1 MVFADFSWL
10 KIHEKKW
17 LDGVFFY
24 NISILQII
32 SDFLMMKTSEIPIS
46 LRKHFLKSKSLIEF
60 NLKTNQIL
68 DKKCNKM
75 A

>member
-1 MVFADFSWL
+1 
-10 KIHEKKW
+10 
-17 LDGVFFY
+17 
-24 NISILQII
+24 
-32 SDFLMMKTSEIPIS
+32 MKTSEIPIS